1 LDESASRT
9 AREPRDRALSS
20 TIRQNPAHFGFIA
33 LVLPV
38 ESVVS

>member
-1 LDESASRT
+1 MNTGAKIKAEQKNLES
-9 AREPRDRALSS
+9 DR
-20 TIRQNPAHFGFIA
+20 RQG